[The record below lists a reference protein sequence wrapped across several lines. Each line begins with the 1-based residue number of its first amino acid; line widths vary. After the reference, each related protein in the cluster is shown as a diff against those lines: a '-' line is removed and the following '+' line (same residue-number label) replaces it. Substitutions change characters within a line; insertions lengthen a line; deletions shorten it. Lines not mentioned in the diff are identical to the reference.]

1 MTVKKGEIMKE
12 YIRILMLGDIIGKT
26 GRNAVGYFL
35 PNLKEKYNFDFV
47 GANGENIAGG
57 FGITDKTVRDVFGKG
72 VDFLTSGNHI
82 FDKKDGLDLLDR
94 DKRIVR
100 PANYPDIVP
109 GKGSTILEKNGIK
122 LGILNLQ
129 GRKFLSEVDSPY
141 YIADKELEK
150 FKKEDVN
157 IILVDMH
164 AEVTSEKV
172 ALGWYL
178 DGRVSVVVG
187 THTHV
192 QTADLRILPEGTAYI
207 TDLGMCGG
215 RDSVI
220 GMKKDIAIN
229 RLLTLMPIRFEV
241 AKGAIM
247 INGIMVDID
256 KKTGKT
262 IRAERVW
269 EEKE

>member
-1 MTVKKGEIMKE
+1 MKD

-35 PNLKEKYNFDFV
+35 YNLRQKYDIDMV

-57 FGITDKTVRDVFGKG
+57 FGITEKTVRDVYGKG

-82 FDKKDGLDLLDR
+82 WDKKDGLDLLDR
-94 DKRIVR
+94 DARIVR
-100 PANYPDIVP
+100 PANYPEGVP
-109 GKGSTILEKNGIK
+109 GRGSTILEKAGVK
-122 LGILNLQ
+122 VGILNLQ

-141 YIADKELEK
+141 LIADKELEK
-150 FKKEDVN
+150 FHEEGVN

-220 GMKKDIAIN
+220 GMKKEIAID
-229 RLLTLMPIRFEV
+229 RFLTLMPIRFEV

-256 KKTGKT
+256 KKTGKA
-262 IRAERVW
+262 IRVERIW

>member
-1 MTVKKGEIMKE
+1 MKD

-26 GRNAVGYFL
+26 GRNSVGYFL
-35 PNLKEKYNFDFV
+35 PHLKQKYEIDMV

-57 FGITDKTVRDVFGKG
+57 FGITEKTVRDVYGKG

-82 FDKKDGLDLLDR
+82 WDKKDGLDLLDR
-94 DKRIVR
+94 DSRIVR
-100 PANYPDIVP
+100 PANYPEGVP
-109 GKGSTILEKNGIK
+109 GRGFTILEKAGVKI
-122 LGILNLQ
+122 GILNLQ

-141 YIADKELEK
+141 LIADRELEK
-150 FKKEDVN
+150 LKEEGVN
-157 IILVDMH
+157 VILVDMH

-220 GMKKDIAIN
+220 GMKREIAID
-229 RLLTLMPIRFEV
+229 RFLTLMPIRFEV

-247 INGIMVDID
+247 INGVMVDID
-256 KKTGKT
+256 KKTGKA
-262 IRAERVW
+262 IRVERIW